1 MRNSTLPFVYSHSL
15 CMVSNFPQASE
26 YESYLFPPHK
36 KGLCRC
42 WFLTVKRIL
51 YLVST
56 NFKKEKKAWS
66 IPHQFMHVATYAFL
80 STTVQM
86 VVLCTS
92 QYIYIYI
99 CFFVGGLYCIDLFF
113 CRGCSF
119 LIFLHKLTTSI
130 FLLASTDR
138 SMEKSARVSIAL
150 HSYS

>member
-1 MRNSTLPFVYSHSL
+1 MRNSTLPFVYSHSP

-66 IPHQFMHVATYAFL
+66 IPPSVHACGYVRFPIHHRPNGCAVHV
-80 STTVQM
+80 S
-86 VVLCTS
+86 
-92 QYIYIYI
+92 IYI
-99 CFFVGGLYCIDLFF
+99 FASLWVDCIASIFSSAEGVVFLF
-113 CRGCSF
+113 
-119 LIFLHKLTTSI
+119 FLHKLTTSI